1 MITFISAA
9 AVEVMMTL
17 FFCEQKADRFH
28 DDAIVYSLIGSTQNR
43 PKLHSV
49 NRGIF
54 IFH

>member
-1 MITFISAA
+1 MINFISAA
-9 AVEVMMTL
+9 VAELMMTL
-17 FFCEQKADRFH
+17 FCEQKADRFH
-28 DDAIVYSLIGSTQNR
+28 DAIVYSLIGSTQNG